1 MLRLAILM
9 FCVFS
14 ITTGEFV
21 VAGILPE
28 IATDL
33 GVTVGTA
40 GLSVTAYAVGMIIGG
55 PVLTAVTAGADR
67 KPLMLG
73 LLAVAVVG
81 NAVSALAPEFSL
93 LLAARVIT
101 ALVTSTF
108 FAQAIVIAVQ
118 SAPPERA
125 GTMVARLAFG
135 MNLAMILGAPIG
147 TQIGGQ
153 WGWRS
158 TFAAIAVECLIG
170 LGLVFWQLTPPR
182 EEGRA
187 SAASELRVLR
197 QAPVLLALA
206 ITAVGNVGVL
216 MVFSYLAPLLTDLGG
231 HSTTRLPI
239 LLLAYGVG
247 ATIGNLVGGTLYD
260 RNPRLF
266 QPAFLGLLAA
276 TLVGTWFVATSTALT
291 GVAVVVIGL
300 FGFAII
306 PGMQA
311 RVMMTA
317 GDAPTLA
324 MAVNASGYQVAAAC
338 AGLFGGLIADS
349 TAGPRPIYLA
359 AAGLTMCGL
368 LMTVVA
374 TRAPRGTT
382 ATSMW
387 AGPGR
392 VGVRGRGRDGERRA
406 PGASRADLRR

>member
-1 MLRLAILM
+1 MTRLAVLM

-28 IATDL
+28 VAADL

-40 GLSVTAYAVGMIIGG
+40 GLLVTAYAVGMIIGG

-67 KPLMLG
+67 KPLMLA

-81 NAVSALAPEFSL
+81 NAVSALAPEFFL
-93 LLAARVIT
+93 LLAARMVT

-108 FAQAIVIAVQ
+108 FAQAIVTAVQ

-135 MNLAMILGAPIG
+135 MNLGMILGAPVG
-147 TQIGGQ
+147 TQIGTL
-153 WGWRS
+153 WGWRA
-158 TFAAIAVECLIG
+158 TFATVAVACLVG
-170 LGLVFWQLTPPR
+170 LGLVFWQPAPPR
-182 EEGRA
+182 EEGRT
-187 SAASELRVLR
+187 SAVAELRVLR
-197 QAPVLLALA
+197 QRPVLLALA
-206 ITAVGNVGVL
+206 VTAVGNVGVL
-216 MVFSYLAPLLTDLGG
+216 MVFSFLAPLLTGLGG

-239 LLLAYGVG
+239 LLLAYGIG
-247 ATIGNLVGGTLYD
+247 ATIGNLVGGALYD

-266 QPAFLGLLAA
+266 QPALLGLLAA

-300 FGFAII
+300 FGFAVI

-311 RVMMTA
+311 RVMVTA
-317 GDAPTLA
+317 ADAPTLA

-338 AGLFGGLIADS
+338 AGVFGGLIADS
-349 TAGPRPIYLA
+349 GAGSRSIYLA

-368 LMTVVA
+368 LMTVMA
-374 TRAPRGTT
+374 NRARVRPTT
-382 ATSMW
+382 K
-387 AGPGR
+387 
-392 VGVRGRGRDGERRA
+392 
-406 PGASRADLRR
+406 AS

>member
-1 MLRLAILM
+1 
-9 FCVFS
+9 
-14 ITTGEFV
+14 
-21 VAGILPE
+21 
-28 IATDL
+28 
-33 GVTVGTA
+33 
-40 GLSVTAYAVGMIIGG
+40 IGG
-55 PVLTAVTAGADR
+55 PVLTAVTAGVDR
-67 KPLMLG
+67 KPLMLS
-73 LLAVAVVG
+73 LLAVADVG

-93 LLAARVIT
+93 LLAARVVT

-135 MNLAMILGAPIG
+135 MNLSMILGAPNG
-147 TQIGGQ
+147 HQIGGQ

-158 TFAAIAVECLIG
+158 TFAAITVACLIG

-182 EEGRA
+182 EGGRT
-187 SAASELRVLR
+187 SAVSELRVLR
-197 QAPVLLALA
+197 QPPVLLGLA
-206 ITAVGNVGVL
+206 ITALGNACVL
-216 MVFSYLAPLLTDLGG
+216 MGVRSLAPLRTVLSG

-266 QPAFLGLLAA
+266 QPALLGLLAA
-276 TLVGTWFVATSTALT
+276 TLVGTWFVATSTAFT

-317 GDAPTLA
+317 GDAPTVA
-324 MAVNASGYQVAAAC
+324 MAGHASGYQVAAAC
-338 AGLFGGLIADS
+338 AGLVGGLITDS

-368 LMTVVA
+368 LMTVAA
-374 TRAPRGTT
+374 TRAPRETNHEDAVVT
-382 ATSMW
+382 A
-387 AGPGR
+387 
-392 VGVRGRGRDGERRA
+392 D
-406 PGASRADLRR
+406 

>member
-14 ITTGEFV
+14 ITTGEFA

-28 IATDL
+28 VATDL
-33 GVTVGTA
+33 SVAVGTA
-40 GLSVTAYAVGMIIGG
+40 GLLVTAYAVGMIIGG
-55 PVLTAVTAGADR
+55 PVLTAVTAGIDR
-67 KPLMLG
+67 KRLMLA
-73 LLAVAVVG
+73 LLVVAVLG
-81 NAVSALAPEFSL
+81 NAASALAPGFPV
-93 LLAARVIT
+93 LLAARVLT

-147 TQIGGQ
+147 TQIGHQ
-153 WGWRS
+153 WGWRA
-158 TFAAIAVECLIG
+158 TFTAIAVACLIG
-170 LGLVFWQLTPPR
+170 LGLVFWLLTSPGNA
-182 EEGRA
+182 GRT
-187 SAASELRVLR
+187 SAVSELRVLR
-197 QAPVLLALA
+197 QRPVLVALA

-231 HSTTRLPI
+231 HPATRLPV

-260 RNPRLF
+260 RDLRLF
-266 QPAFLGLLAA
+266 QPALLGLLAVI
-276 TLVGTWFVATSTALT
+276 LMGTWFVATSTTLT
-291 GVAVVVIGL
+291 AVAVVLIGL
-300 FGFAII
+300 LGFAII

-311 RVMMTA
+311 RVMTTA
-317 GDAPTLA
+317 AEAPTLA

-349 TAGPRPIYLA
+349 TAGPRPIYLVA
-359 AAGLTMCGL
+359 AALTTCGL
-368 LMTVVA
+368 LLTATA
-374 TRAPRGTT
+374 TRAPRSTRREDTAVTT
-382 ATSMW
+382 
-387 AGPGR
+387 
-392 VGVRGRGRDGERRA
+392 D
-406 PGASRADLRR
+406 